1 VAGKQVAGCRPD
13 LRVVVDDVNYEGN
26 GELVGKMMT
35 PVGASGPLVR
45 LMAADAWRGWISAAS
60 NLPPLAH
67 IG

>member
-1 VAGKQVAGCRPD
+1 
-13 LRVVVDDVNYEGN
+13 
-26 GELVGKMMT
+26 
-35 PVGASGPLVR
+35 VR